1 MQQVRLFTTTI
12 LCICLSVFATA
23 NTNTKGFVDVLS
35 STKDSINLRKQ
46 DSLRVALRIP
56 VNDSLLNRDFLTR
69 RKMLFHLN
77 KPHSLEFVF
86 STKDDLKAIIKNI
99 ELFAKQEGD
108 TALGLEVY
116 FMNLNMNLEELAPK
130 IIEQRYIALESL
142 ATELKYD
149 WLLVRVR
156 YQLGLFYTRTN
167 RVSKGFI
174 SLFKAL
180 YIVENDLSD
189 HKKKHDIITHI
200 GLMAYRNEQ
209 YQLSKRYFKKAV
221 NNKEYNRLGAYN
233 NLALAYTRLKMLDS
247 ANYYFRLAK
256 ESAISKNSSEFLIIV
271 NGNIGENLYREG
283 EFEAALPLLVAD
295 ANYSLSKK
303 SFGNA
308 SNALIYLSACYLA
321 LDEPIKS
328 EQFMWRAYSAAKKD
342 KELRRMKPIYKQ
354 LAKWYAYYGD
364 AKNTLLYS
372 DSLQFVSDR
381 LHLEF
386 DKFSGFE
393 ADKLVRLNANELD
406 RLQKQKEQET
416 SKRVLLFL
424 VTSSVFVLVILLL
437 LFLNFRA
444 KKLLKEKSLAL
455 TNTQLKERL
464 EDAVSQLNVYIK
476 ETQQK
481 ALTEKVILTDADW
494 REFLQFFNK
503 VYPSFVISLQQQFPR
518 LSKAEVRFCCL
529 SYLSLSDKEMASML
543 GVGRAS
549 IRVTRGRTRAK
560 LHLKEGGSLETLL
573 LTL

>member
-12 LCICLSVFATA
+12 LCTCLSVFAA
-23 NTNTKGFVDVLS
+23 ANTKGFLDVLS

-46 DSLRVALRIP
+46 DSLRVALGIP
-56 VNDSLLNRDFLTR
+56 VNDSLLNRDGLTLR
-69 RKMLFHLN
+69 TIFFELN
-77 KPHSLEFVF
+77 QKKYPQYY
-86 STKDDLKAIIKNI
+86 STIKDELKDLMESI
-99 ELFAKQEGD
+99 ELYANQESD
-108 TALGLEVY
+108 PALGLY
-116 FMNLNMNLEELAPK
+116 MMYTKTHLNLDTLSVK
-130 IIEQRYIALESL
+130 IIEQRYLALQSL
-142 ATELKYD
+142 AKELNLY
-149 WLLVRVR
+149 WLLSKID
-156 YQLGLFYTRTN
+156 YQLGVLYIQTN
-167 RVSKGFI
+167 RVSKGFNN
-174 SLFKAL
+174 LFRVL
-180 YIVENDLSD
+180 YILENNLSD
-189 HKKKHDIITHI
+189 PKTTYDVISYI
-200 GLMAYRNEQ
+200 GLLAYRHEQ

-221 NNKEYNRLGAYN
+221 NNKDYKKLGAYN

-247 ANYYFRLAK
+247 ANYYFNLEK
-256 ESAISKNSSEFLIIV
+256 QFAISENNNDFLIIV

-283 EFEAALPLLVAD
+283 EFDAALPLLVAD
-295 ANYSLSKK
+295 ANLSLSKGW
-303 SFGNA
+303 FGNV
-308 SNALIYLSACYLA
+308 SNALIYIAATYLA
-321 LDEPIKS
+321 LDEPVKS
-328 EQFMWRAYSAAKKD
+328 EQFIWRAYNAAKKD

-354 LAKWYAYYGD
+354 LAKWYAYNGD

-386 DKFSGFE
+386 DEFSGFE

-416 SKRVLLFL
+416 SKRVLFFL
-424 VTSSVFVLVILLL
+424 VISSVFVLVILLL

-444 KKLLKEKSLAL
+444 KRLLKEKSLAL
-455 TNTQLKERL
+455 TNTQLTGEL
-464 EDAVSQLNVYIK
+464 EGAISQLNVYIK
-476 ETQQK
+476 ETQEK

-503 VYPSFVISLQQQFPR
+503 VYPSFVVYLKQQYPK

-560 LHLKEGGSLETLL
+560 LHLKEGDSLESLL

>member
-1 MQQVRLFTTTI
+1 MQQVRLFITTI

-23 NTNTKGFVDVLS
+23 NTHGFLDVLS

-69 RKMLFHLN
+69 RKMLYHLN
-77 KPHSLEFVF
+77 KSHSPEFIF
-86 STKDDLKAIIKNI
+86 NTKDDLKAIIKNI

-189 HKKKHDIITHI
+189 HKTKQAIITHI

-209 YQLSKRYFKKAV
+209 YQLSKRYFKKAI
-221 NNKEYNRLGAYN
+221 NYKPYNRLGAYN
-233 NLALAYTRLKMLDS
+233 NLALTYTRLKMLDS

-256 ESAISKNSSEFLIIV
+256 ESAISKNNSEFLIIV

-328 EQFMWRAYSAAKKD
+328 EQFMWRAYNAAKKD

-386 DKFSGFE
+386 DKLSGFE

-560 LHLKEGGSLETLL
+560 LQLKEGGSLETLL

>member
-23 NTNTKGFVDVLS
+23 NTHGFLDVLS
-35 STKDSINLRKQ
+35 PTKDSINLRKQ

-69 RKMLFHLN
+69 RKMLYHLN
-77 KPHSLEFVF
+77 KSHSPEFIF
-86 STKDDLKAIIKNI
+86 NTKDDLKAIIKNI

-189 HKKKHDIITHI
+189 HKTKQAIITHI

-221 NNKEYNRLGAYN
+221 NNKDYNRLGAYN
-233 NLALAYTRLKMLDS
+233 NLALTYTRLKMLDS

-256 ESAISKNSSEFLIIV
+256 ESAISKNNSEFLIIV

-328 EQFMWRAYSAAKKD
+328 EQFMWRAYNAAKKD

-386 DKFSGFE
+386 DKLSGFE

-560 LHLKEGGSLETLL
+560 LQLKEGGSLETLL